1 MYSEEGLDNAVREVQ
16 EDGLS
21 TSKATEKHGVIKET
35 LRRWARQPLSR
46 DFQQACGK
54 MHATYL

>member
-54 MHATYL
+54 MHAT